1 MERRLMIL
9 VSALMLFVASS
20 EPLCAQWSMLDGDPV
35 WVYRQSVNATIKNA
49 PKEVRQFNVEP
60 LLFYHTYYI
69 KGDTTIQ
76 NRVYKKLY
84 HEYLNGKVMSLMSRV
99 IKRMMRDKQRRSSRQ
114 DW

>member
-60 LLFYHTYYI
+60 LLFSVEEGNPNYTEAI
-69 KGDTTIQ
+69 
-76 NRVYKKLY
+76 RL
-84 HEYLNGKVMSLMSRV
+84 LNLLKNVLPVPTDVVPKDSLLREF
-99 IKRMMRDKQRRSSRQ
+99 IGGGYFN
-114 DW
+114 